1 MFKNNLKIAWRN
13 ILRNKGY
20 SALNIGGI
28 AIGLA
33 AFWLIAIYV
42 ADELSYDR
50 SFSKAERVYR
60 IAQHAKWDGGN
71 MDMAV
76 TSPPY
81 ATTFKKDFPEVED
94 AVRIGI
100 EGGDVMHYDN
110 KTIKQ
115 DDICYAENSFFTLFD
130 HPFLYGNVNTALAQ
144 PGSIVITESL
154 AIKLFGDASNAID
167 KTIEMGSGKYP
178 IKVTGV
184 IQDMPK
190 NSHLQFSGIRSFEK
204 DDLKSE
210 NWDDIFLYTYI
221 LLKKRTDITSLENKL
236 VKLEKDIAQQMGV
249 SDFQVELQPLT
260 AIHLHSDLDYEIGS
274 NGSIGR
280 VYMFIVIGLLVLL
293 IAVINYMNLSTA
305 RSTMRVKEIG
315 IRKVVGSGKKQLIG
329 LFISE
334 ALLVTFIAALI
345 AIFLVQLT
353 LPFFNDLAEKDLG
366 LWRFGIINTVGSI
379 IVFTLLT
386 GILSGSYPALFLSR
400 FKMIPSLKGQ
410 LGNMH
415 TSVVFRKSLV
425 VVQFV
430 ITVCLI
436 SGSYIIYRQLQFVS
450 QKDLGFDKDQILISH
465 IDDMRV
471 RNKIPALKEA
481 LLQSPFVESA
491 ATAGNPIGTNY
502 IGKYGFNFEVNGKIQ
517 ETAQVAT
524 FLYVDEDFLSTNGM
538 QLLQGRNFSKDMPTD
553 KDAAV
558 IINQTQMESIGYSDA
573 IGKRVQY
580 KTGNDSTVYRKVIGV
595 VKDFHSTSLLHK
607 IEPMVMLM
615 PPEDAE
621 RDNLYVKIAKG
632 QAVAGIAFVKN
643 TYDKFDPENQ
653 ADFHFLDDNF
663 NQQYVAEQ
671 KQEKLSLVFTVLAF
685 VISCLG
691 LLGLVIFIAAQ
702 RKKEIGVRK
711 VLGASISSVTVML
724 SKDFGKLVAIA
735 ALIAFPIAW
744 FAMDRWLQDFAYRI
758 KLEWW
763 MFLLSGGIAV
773 AISLVTVSFQAIKV
787 AMANPVKSL
796 RTE

>member
-280 VYMFIVIGLLVLL
+280 VYMF
-293 IAVINYMNLSTA
+293 
-305 RSTMRVKEIG
+305 
-315 IRKVVGSGKKQLIG
+315 
-329 LFISE
+329 
-334 ALLVTFIAALI
+334 
-345 AIFLVQLT
+345 
-353 LPFFNDLAEKDLG
+353 
-366 LWRFGIINTVGSI
+366 
-379 IVFTLLT
+379 
-386 GILSGSYPALFLSR
+386 
-400 FKMIPSLKGQ
+400 
-410 LGNMH
+410 
-415 TSVVFRKSLV
+415 
-425 VVQFV
+425 
-430 ITVCLI
+430 
-436 SGSYIIYRQLQFVS
+436 
-450 QKDLGFDKDQILISH
+450 
-465 IDDMRV
+465 
-471 RNKIPALKEA
+471 
-481 LLQSPFVESA
+481 
-491 ATAGNPIGTNY
+491 
-502 IGKYGFNFEVNGKIQ
+502 
-517 ETAQVAT
+517 
-524 FLYVDEDFLSTNGM
+524 
-538 QLLQGRNFSKDMPTD
+538 
-553 KDAAV
+553 
-558 IINQTQMESIGYSDA
+558 
-573 IGKRVQY
+573 
-580 KTGNDSTVYRKVIGV
+580 
-595 VKDFHSTSLLHK
+595 
-607 IEPMVMLM
+607 
-615 PPEDAE
+615 
-621 RDNLYVKIAKG
+621 
-632 QAVAGIAFVKN
+632 
-643 TYDKFDPENQ
+643 
-653 ADFHFLDDNF
+653 
-663 NQQYVAEQ
+663 
-671 KQEKLSLVFTVLAF
+671 
-685 VISCLG
+685 
-691 LLGLVIFIAAQ
+691 
-702 RKKEIGVRK
+702 
-711 VLGASISSVTVML
+711 
-724 SKDFGKLVAIA
+724 
-735 ALIAFPIAW
+735 
-744 FAMDRWLQDFAYRI
+744 
-758 KLEWW
+758 
-763 MFLLSGGIAV
+763 
-773 AISLVTVSFQAIKV
+773 
-787 AMANPVKSL
+787 
-796 RTE
+796 

>member
-33 AFWLIAIYV
+33 AFWRIALYV

-71 MDMAV
+71 MDMAL

-81 ATTFKKDFPEVED
+81 ATTLKNKFPEVED

-100 EGGDVMHYDN
+100 EAGDVMHYDN